1 MRKNNNL
8 HFENIAV
15 TLYANFIFNELDF
28 EKTRRTQ
35 LCLQIQKVCFKNSPK
50 IVTFGEKRLVT
61 SHLFLFSQLF

>member
-1 MRKNNNL
+1 LKILRS
-8 HFENIAV
+8 
-15 TLYANFIFNELDF
+15 LYANFIFNELDF

-61 SHLFLFSQLF
+61 SHLFILSTFLAWNFI

>member
-15 TLYANFIFNELDF
+15 TLCQFYFNDLDF

-35 LCLQIQKVCFKNSPK
+35 LCLQFQKVCFKNSPK
-50 IVTFGEKRLVT
+50 IVTFGEQRLVI
-61 SHLFLFSQLF
+61 SLFFFSQLF